1 MGRINF
7 NRIKSAMYVFDKNMT
22 RKESRPQHESET
34 KNVVC
39 LSTVIKEKKL
49 SEARAAVRKAAK
61 NLNW

>member
-1 MGRINF
+1 
-7 NRIKSAMYVFDKNMT
+7 MYVFDKNMT

-39 LSTVIKEKKL
+39 LSTAIKEKKL